1 MQQVS
6 KQLIKGLPRR
16 IALML
21 LDCGLIVLCYWLA
34 VMLRFDSGDAYRR
47 VEILRAMAPMLLY
60 VLPIYM
66 IVFWFGGLYE
76 IMWEYAGMR
85 DLARLT
91 CLSGLAT
98 GIIMLFDLI
107 YHSRPIS
114 GAVLIFG
121 AVFNTA
127 AIAGVRF
134 LWRLVLTMRN
144 AKANK
149 PEDNTPL
156 LIVGAGN
163 AGAWAVNLCKTK
175 NQSFGNPVCI
185 VDDDL
190 TKKGLRVQGVP
201 VRGTISDIPE
211 LVRKY
216 HILEIVIAITTVKGD
231 RLSEIINLCNSTH
244 CRVRMI
250 SDPQAVDENGN
261 PVAAGFR
268 ELNTADFLSRDEIQ
282 LNNAQISEYLHD
294 KIVLVTGGGGSIGSE
309 LCRQAAAQRPKR
321 LIIFDIYENNAY
333 DIQMELRRTHPE
345 LDLVVLIG
353 SVRDRARV
361 MQVFDR
367 YRPDLVCHAA
377 AHKHVPLMETSPFE
391 AIKNNVFGTYNVAQ
405 AADRFGT
412 QRFILISTD
421 KAVNPTNVMGASK
434 RLCEMIVQMM
444 NDRSA
449 TEYVAVRFGNVLG
462 SAGSV
467 IPLFRKQIRSGGPV
481 TVTDKRVIRYF
492 MTIPEAVQL
501 IFQAGAYARGGEI
514 FVLDMGEPV
523 RIDDLARNM
532 IRLSGFEPDVDIPV
546 VYTGLR
552 PGEKLYEE
560 LLLSGEGMQK
570 TKNDLIYIGHEIAF
584 DPAAFEE
591 NLMLLRAIPES
602 DEPAL
607 RAKLRELV
615 PTFHAPDGQTLPQ
628 NAAVG

>member
-107 YHSRPIS
+107 YHNRPIS

-261 PVAAGFR
+261 PVAAGFALR
-268 ELNTADFLSRDEIQ
+268 STQNTDGRLQAPDFRCWTSSR
-282 LNNAQISEYLHD
+282 NRGGKTFKCARRSACGMSSERCP
-294 KIVLVTGGGGSIGSE
+294 KERTME
-309 LCRQAAAQRPKR
+309 PQPRPK
-321 LIIFDIYENNAY
+321 
-333 DIQMELRRTHPE
+333 
-345 LDLVVLIG
+345 
-353 SVRDRARV
+353 S
-361 MQVFDR
+361 
-367 YRPDLVCHAA
+367 
-377 AHKHVPLMETSPFE
+377 
-391 AIKNNVFGTYNVAQ
+391 
-405 AADRFGT
+405 
-412 QRFILISTD
+412 
-421 KAVNPTNVMGASK
+421 
-434 RLCEMIVQMM
+434 
-444 NDRSA
+444 
-449 TEYVAVRFGNVLG
+449 
-462 SAGSV
+462 
-467 IPLFRKQIRSGGPV
+467 
-481 TVTDKRVIRYF
+481 
-492 MTIPEAVQL
+492 
-501 IFQAGAYARGGEI
+501 
-514 FVLDMGEPV
+514 
-523 RIDDLARNM
+523 
-532 IRLSGFEPDVDIPV
+532 
-546 VYTGLR
+546 
-552 PGEKLYEE
+552 
-560 LLLSGEGMQK
+560 
-570 TKNDLIYIGHEIAF
+570 
-584 DPAAFEE
+584 PAAPANMFAPAAT
-591 NLMLLRAIPES
+591 RA
-602 DEPAL
+602 
-607 RAKLRELV
+607 
-615 PTFHAPDGQTLPQ
+615 
-628 NAAVG
+628 

>member
-6 KQLIKGLPRR
+6 KQLINGLPRR

-190 TKKGLRVQGVP
+190 TKKGLRVQGELMKVGEAGRSAGAG
-201 VRGTISDIPE
+201 VRDGMTTAGSAVQKVLTDAERLANRLQSLKGAGLGDTFGNQSTGNGT
-211 LVRKY
+211 
-216 HILEIVIAITTVKGD
+216 LEDLRRAGIEPWAWVV
-231 RLSEIINLCNSTH
+231 NNS
-244 CRVRMI
+244 
-250 SDPQAVDENGN
+250 
-261 PVAAGFR
+261 VAAANPR
-268 ELNTADFLSRDEIQ
+268 APLL
-282 LNNAQISEYLHD
+282 
-294 KIVLVTGGGGSIGSE
+294 
-309 LCRQAAAQRPKR
+309 RQRAH
-321 LIIFDIYENNAY
+321 N
-333 DIQMELRRTHPE
+333 ELRE
-345 LDLVVLIG
+345 IDAVASL
-353 SVRDRARV
+353 
-361 MQVFDR
+361 
-367 YRPDLVCHAA
+367 HAKRFA
-377 AHKHVPLMETSPFE
+377 VVPLL
-391 AIKNNVFGTYNVAQ
+391 K
-405 AADRFGT
+405 D
-412 QRFILISTD
+412 
-421 KAVNPTNVMGASK
+421 
-434 RLCEMIVQMM
+434 
-444 NDRSA
+444 
-449 TEYVAVRFGNVLG
+449 
-462 SAGSV
+462 
-467 IPLFRKQIRSGGPV
+467 
-481 TVTDKRVIRYF
+481 
-492 MTIPEAVQL
+492 
-501 IFQAGAYARGGEI
+501 
-514 FVLDMGEPV
+514 EPV
-523 RIDDLARNM
+523 GVERLRDLA
-532 IRLSGFEPDVDIPV
+532 EPIA
-546 VYTGLR
+546 
-552 PGEKLYEE
+552 
-560 LLLSGEGMQK
+560 EG
-570 TKNDLIYIGHEIAF
+570 
-584 DPAAFEE
+584 
-591 NLMLLRAIPES
+591 
-602 DEPAL
+602 
-607 RAKLRELV
+607 V
-615 PTFHAPDGQTLPQ
+615 
-628 NAAVG
+628 